1 MPAPTFTP
9 TLKMAAN
16 AKRGL
21 KLRAKFDRGGTEVGV
36 ARAEQ
41 LAARKPLDESDVT
54 SMASY
59 FARHAVDKDAKSSVW
74 ATRRTRRRAISPGC
88 SGAATTAN
96 AGPSA
101 TTTAS
106 VASRPRSRDR
116 SALRPAAD

>member
-74 ATRRTRRRAISPGC
+74 GDAKD
-88 SGAATTAN
+88 
-96 AGPSA
+96 PSA
-101 TTTAS
+101 GYIAWLLWGGDDGERW
-106 VASRPRSRDR
+106 AKRHHDR
-116 SALRPAAD
+116 IGR